1 MKEYT
6 GISESRT
13 AKVVADLWS
22 EKKGKVLLVV
32 STPLRAKR
40 LAADLS
46 FFVGENIFVMPAE
59 EGTFLRYEAKSK
71 EGLWERM
78 AGLKALLSDV
88 PGIVIAPISA
98 CLRKLPPASY
108 YQEKE
113 IELRCGGEYLYEEL
127 TSRLN
132 QLGYERLPMITDP
145 GQFSIRGAIIDVF
158 SPDAEY
164 PVRLE
169 FFDQELESIRTF
181 DIKTQ
186 RSIARI
192 REVTLYPASEVLV
205 NDKMLQ
211 LGWEKI
217 HDEYQKWIGLTK
229 IENPERAKELEKR
242 LSQLEEN
249 IFIGKNRQ
257 VMEQNAEYFYPHTS
271 YLWEYLNPGDMLV
284 IEDSQ
289 RILEEAARR
298 EEEGLKEW
306 EVLLSMGRAI
316 PKDKEKIIRADTF
329 WDCLKD
335 LAKPKPNQ
343 EQVGERVL
351 ITPLPKEIP
360 GIFVESST
368 AISSKQAPVYNGSMD
383 VFVRDIKKYHTMGY
397 EMIIACSSQDR
408 EKNLRDLLERENLTG
423 RIVLRQ
429 GTLTSGMEF
438 PDEKL
443 LVLWDGDIF
452 TTGKQKSRRKR
463 SKKEGQVIKAFTDLS
478 KGDFVVHESHGI
490 GRFIDIQQLTVE
502 GTKKDYLKIKY
513 AGEDTLYIPVEQMDL
528 IQKYIGSDGV
538 APKINKLSGPEW
550 KRTKASAKE
559 AILEMAQEIL
569 ERSAER
575 AALPG
580 YAFGPDTP
588 WQQEFEDQFPYT
600 ETEDQLRCIEEI
612 KMDMEKPE
620 PMDRLLCGD
629 VGFGKTE
636 VAARAIF
643 KCVAEGKQAVILVP
657 TTLLANQHYHT
668 LTQRFE
674 QFPFRVEMLSR
685 FRTDKEQKIIV
696 EKVKS
701 GAIDVIIGTHRLL
714 SKDVGFKD
722 LGLLVIDEEQRFG
735 VKHKETIKELR
746 SHVDVLALS
755 ATPIPRT
762 LHMSL
767 TGIRDMSLIEDPP
780 EERYPVQTYVLEE
793 DELAIQEAI
802 RKELKRG
809 GQVYAVYNR
818 VRGILRVAR
827 QLNKLVPEARLAVGH
842 GQMNEG
848 ALEDVM
854 LGFVEG
860 EKDILL
866 STTIIEA
873 GLDIPNVN
881 TILILEADH
890 YGLSQLYQLRGRVG
904 RSNRLAYAYLFYR
917 RGKTLS
923 EAAEKR
929 LRAIREFTELGAGF
943 KVSMRDLEI
952 RGAGNLL
959 GTQQSGHMMTVGYE
973 LYIRLLEE
981 AILTLQGKPIPAEKQ
996 DTSVELKASAYIP
1009 TEYVPDEVLKLE
1021 MYKKIA
1027 DADTREEMAELEE
1040 EMKDRFGD
1048 VPATVTT
1055 LLMISLIRSLA
1066 EELAITRITEEKG
1079 KILFYVAQENP
1090 IEPIGYARLYETF
1103 GNRVEIGGRV
1113 KPLIKLAT
1121 DEKQKLGDTL
1131 AFLEILKGL

>member
-1 MKEYT
+1 
-6 GISESRT
+6 
-13 AKVVADLWS
+13 
-22 EKKGKVLLVV
+22 
-32 STPLRAKR
+32 
-40 LAADLS
+40 
-46 FFVGENIFVMPAE
+46 
-59 EGTFLRYEAKSK
+59 
-71 EGLWERM
+71 
-78 AGLKALLSDV
+78 
-88 PGIVIAPISA
+88 
-98 CLRKLPPASY
+98 
-108 YQEKE
+108 
-113 IELRCGGEYLYEEL
+113 
-127 TSRLN
+127 
-132 QLGYERLPMITDP
+132 
-145 GQFSIRGAIIDVF
+145 
-158 SPDAEY
+158 
-164 PVRLE
+164 
-169 FFDQELESIRTF
+169 
-181 DIKTQ
+181 
-186 RSIARI
+186 
-192 REVTLYPASEVLV
+192 
-205 NDKMLQ
+205 
-211 LGWEKI
+211 
-217 HDEYQKWIGLTK
+217 
-229 IENPERAKELEKR
+229 
-242 LSQLEEN
+242 
-249 IFIGKNRQ
+249 
-257 VMEQNAEYFYPHTS
+257 
-271 YLWEYLNPGDMLV
+271 
-284 IEDSQ
+284 
-289 RILEEAARR
+289 
-298 EEEGLKEW
+298 
-306 EVLLSMGRAI
+306 
-316 PKDKEKIIRADTF
+316 
-329 WDCLKD
+329 
-335 LAKPKPNQ
+335 
-343 EQVGERVL
+343 
-351 ITPLPKEIP
+351 
-360 GIFVESST
+360 
-368 AISSKQAPVYNGSMD
+368 
-383 VFVRDIKKYHTMGY
+383 
-397 EMIIACSSQDR
+397 
-408 EKNLRDLLERENLTG
+408 
-423 RIVLRQ
+423 
-429 GTLTSGMEF
+429 
-438 PDEKL
+438 
-443 LVLWDGDIF
+443 
-452 TTGKQKSRRKR
+452 
-463 SKKEGQVIKAFTDLS
+463 
-478 KGDFVVHESHGI
+478 
-490 GRFIDIQQLTVE
+490 
-502 GTKKDYLKIKY
+502 
-513 AGEDTLYIPVEQMDL
+513 
-528 IQKYIGSDGV
+528 
-538 APKINKLSGPEW
+538 
-550 KRTKASAKE
+550 
-559 AILEMAQEIL
+559 
-569 ERSAER
+569 
-575 AALPG
+575 
-580 YAFGPDTP
+580 
-588 WQQEFEDQFPYT
+588 
-600 ETEDQLRCIEEI
+600 
-612 KMDMEKPE
+612 
-620 PMDRLLCGD
+620 
-629 VGFGKTE
+629 
-636 VAARAIF
+636 
-643 KCVAEGKQAVILVP
+643 
-657 TTLLANQHYHT
+657 
-668 LTQRFE
+668 
-674 QFPFRVEMLSR
+674 MLSR

-701 GAIDVIIGTHRLL
+701 GAIDVIIGTRRLL